1 MFADLNNLMLCLL
14 LFVNFVVADQDYLS
28 SKFVENL
35 KYNYDYHAYNQL
47 HICNAGGKWMAI
59 PYNSTHFEMKHFEDS
74 SCKTYV
80 NSEYLKGR
88 YFDDIIPILQKAYA
102 YVEQSDEKYIRIATY
117 VTYAH
122 RYCNKVDE
130 EQMKYMDYADGFFY
144 FSFKF
149 VNVSEVYYP
158 TCVSVNPDES
168 IDLLRGF
175 KDTWRPGTYS
185 RTCLGGILA
194 REEAECDDAD
204 PLALIVVFIIGLL
217 LF

>member
-1 MFADLNNLMLCLL
+1 MFT
-14 LFVNFVVADQDYLS
+14 LFMFTVLSCADQDYLS

-35 KYNYDYHAYNQL
+35 KSNADIHYYNQL
-47 HICNAGGKWMAI
+47 HICNAGGQIMAV
-59 PYNSTHFEMKHFEDS
+59 PYNSTHFEMKNFEDS
-74 SCKTYV
+74 SCKKYISST
-80 NSEYLKGR
+80 YLKGN

-102 YVEQSDEKYIRIATY
+102 YVEQSDESYTHIATY
-117 VTYAH
+117 VVYDH
-122 RYCNKVDE
+122 RYCNKVSE
-130 EQMKYMDYADGFFY
+130 EEVKYMDYADGFFY
-144 FSFKF
+144 FSYKF

-168 IDLLRGF
+168 IPLLRAF

-194 REEAECDDAD
+194 REEAECDGAGS
-204 PLALIVVFIIGLL
+204 LALVVMVIIGLL

>member
-14 LFVNFVVADQDYLS
+14 LFVNFAVADPDYLS
-28 SKFVENL
+28 SKFAEYSKFKL
-35 KYNYDYHAYNQL
+35 DYHRYNQL
-47 HICNAGGKWMAI
+47 HVCSAGGLSMTI
-59 PYNSTHFEMKHFEDS
+59 PHNSTHCEERQFEDS
-74 SCKTYV
+74 SCKKYIKSIYYEC
-80 NSEYLKGR
+80 N

-102 YVEQSDEKYIRIATY
+102 YVEQSDESYTHIATY
-117 VTYAH
+117 VVYDR
-122 RYCNKVDE
+122 RYCNKVSE
-130 EQMKYMDYADGFFY
+130 EEMKYMDYADGFFY
-144 FSFKF
+144 FSYKF

-168 IDLLRGF
+168 IPLLRYF

-194 REEAECDDAD
+194 REEAECDSAN
-204 PLALIVVFIIGLL
+204 PLALVVMVIIGLL